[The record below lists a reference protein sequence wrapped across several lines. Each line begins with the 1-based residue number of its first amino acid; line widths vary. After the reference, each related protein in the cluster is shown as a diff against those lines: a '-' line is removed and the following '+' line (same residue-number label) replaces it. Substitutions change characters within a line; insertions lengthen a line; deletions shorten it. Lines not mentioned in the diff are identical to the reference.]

1 MRVCVRY
8 LLTSGVMQVLIHNV
22 MQISRSEET
31 RQAHAFSLYFMQP
44 LVATSLGLLAFNWWV
59 AFFLYFA
66 KPHLVSHTLMHF
78 QIFDSEDTKSM

>member
-1 MRVCVRY
+1 MRVCARH

-44 LVATSLGLLAFNWWV
+44 LVATSLGLLAFNW
-59 AFFLYFA
+59 
-66 KPHLVSHTLMHF
+66 
-78 QIFDSEDTKSM
+78 